1 VIESINS
8 VKSGKLRDIYGTIV
22 NFVDVI
28 SIADRAGNFI
38 LTGLI
43 LNR

>member
-1 VIESINS
+1 MIN
-8 VKSGKLRDIYGTIV
+8 GKLCDIYGTIV

-43 LNR
+43 LDG

>member
-1 VIESINS
+1 VINR
-8 VKSGKLRDIYGTIV
+8 KLRDIYGMLV

-28 SIADRAGNFI
+28 SIADRAGNFV

-43 LNR
+43 IDR